1 MPIKYSFIMRNPT
14 DLKDNIA
21 RLDPSELADQMTM
34 AMSICSVIL
43 NCDDVDEINKPLV
56 EYCTPR
62 FADLLEYAMML
73 IDAYFKLGGQ
83 KEMSKQERTIR
94 KLYKR
99 IKAKQSKI
107 AKHFDTEKIDWKY
120 ISTL

>member
-43 NCDDVDEINKPLV
+43 NCYDVDEINKPLV